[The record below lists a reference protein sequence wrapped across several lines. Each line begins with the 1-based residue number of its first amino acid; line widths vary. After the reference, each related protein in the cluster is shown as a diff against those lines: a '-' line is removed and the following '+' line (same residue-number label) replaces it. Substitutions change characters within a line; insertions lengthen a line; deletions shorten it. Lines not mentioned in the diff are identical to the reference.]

1 MGIFMARFIL
11 LAIFLMLSIT
21 GQAQDAFDY
30 GKAETQNELINI
42 DYLHN
47 QGYTGEGVTIAMLD
61 AGFDGLDSQK
71 LFQRLYDNNQIKAT
85 YDFWADTSYVYS
97 QSTHGTYVLSNI
109 GVKADGKFVGAA
121 PDANFLLALT
131 DDSTETH
138 DDERK
143 WKAAMKWADSLGA
156 DIISSSLGYYKFDE
170 GVEDYNF
177 RDMDGK
183 TTIVAKAAREAARR
197 GMLVVTSAGNFNWR
211 TTTPCNVDSVLCVG
225 GTDSNKRYTR
235 GAATGPTAD
244 GRIKPD
250 VSTQIINKWSVG
262 PDSITFVRFGGT
274 SAAAP
279 MISGLAA
286 CLMEKHPDKGAMQ
299 VMRAIEE
306 SGHQADQ
313 PDTLIGHGVP
323 DARVADSLLANMTG
337 KGNSLSQ
344 VNMKVYPNPAKN
356 HLNIVIPDGNKN
368 PEFRTISLYSPYGQ
382 RLRQRE
388 AQRGNIRW
396 HLGDL
401 AKGVYV
407 LRLTTAEYGTL
418 TRKVIK
424 R

>member
-1 MGIFMARFIL
+1 MGIFMARSIL
-11 LAIFLMLSIT
+11 PAIFLMLSMT

-47 QGYTGEGVTIAMLD
+47 QGYTGKGVTIALLD
-61 AGFDGLDSQK
+61 GGFNGLDSQK

-109 GVKADGKFVGAA
+109 GAKADGKFVGTA

-138 DDERK
+138 DDERN
-143 WKAAMKWADSLGA
+143 WKKAMKWADSLGA

-170 GVEDYNF
+170 GVEDYNYK
-177 RDMDGK
+177 DMDGE
-183 TTIVAKAAREAARR
+183 TTIVAKAAQEAARR
-197 GMLVVTSAGNFNWR
+197 GMLVVNSAGNFNWR

-225 GTDSNKRYTR
+225 GTDSNKRYTQ

-244 GRIKPD
+244 GRTKPD
-250 VSTQIINKWSVG
+250 VSAQIMNLWGVG
-262 PDSITFVRFGGT
+262 PDSITFFRYGGT

-286 CLMEKHPDKGAMQ
+286 CLMEKHPDKSSKQ

-323 DARVADSLLANMTG
+323 NARVADSILAKMTG
-337 KGNSLSQ
+337 NAKTLGQ
-344 VNMKVYPNPAKN
+344 VTMKIYPNPATK
-356 HLNIVIPDGNKN
+356 HLNIFIPDGNKK
-368 PEFRTISLYSPYGQ
+368 PETHTLSLYSPYGQ
-382 RLRQRE
+382 QLRTQE
-388 AQRGNIRW
+388 AQGGTIQWN
-396 HLGDL
+396 LGDL
-401 AKGVYV
+401 APGVYV
-407 LRLTTAEYGTL
+407 LRLKTPEHGTL